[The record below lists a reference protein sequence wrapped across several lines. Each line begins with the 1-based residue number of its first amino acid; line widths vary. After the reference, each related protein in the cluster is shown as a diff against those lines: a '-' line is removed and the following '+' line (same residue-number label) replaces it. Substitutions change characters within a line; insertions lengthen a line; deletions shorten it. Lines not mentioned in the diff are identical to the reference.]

1 MSRLWTAGAELQ
13 TATAAIEFSVITTTA
28 PVVETSIKRSG
39 NAAWRISNAAA
50 IEGFSQIHTAS
61 QGAFFSRFYL
71 YLVALPTNAGTV
83 LASWRATG
91 ARKIDVRVTTGGAL
105 QLFNAEDGA
114 QIGSDSS
121 ALDLETWYRIET
133 TYDSTTLTATTTSAR
148 IDGVEFASGTIDIT
162 ATPNRFTVG
171 IIAGDA
177 TLDYIVDDLAINSSA
192 GSFEN
197 TWPGEGEVIVLR
209 PDGNGASSQFV
220 GSDADSTDNY
230 LLVDEVPP
238 SSTDYVGSGTLN
250 DTDDYAMEATPAALE
265 STDTINWVGVGVY
278 AAVSSATSTDPD
290 IVLRITSGGTTDET
304 ANLDV
309 NSTTYQGP
317 APLPADSNYAALG
330 NDSNYQ
336 QPGTADAWTKTTLDA
351 MQAGVRVS
359 AEGGGDAA
367 RIGALWV
374 MVDHKPTAAAATVWP
389 LPGLQVNQSVQ
400 RASVW

>member
-1 MSRLWTAGAELQ
+1 MTRLWTAGAELQ

-148 IDGVEFASGTIDIT
+148 IDGVEFAAGEIDIT

-171 IIAGDA
+171 TIAGDA
-177 TLDYIVDDLAINSSA
+177 TLDYIVDDCAINDTA
-192 GSFEN
+192 VGGDQD

-209 PDGNGASSQFV
+209 PNGNGDNSQWV

-238 SSTDYVGSGTLN
+238 SATDYVENET
-250 DTDDYAMEATPAALE
+250 DEEIDDYNLEATPAALE
-265 STDTINWVGVGVY
+265 STDTINVVHVGVY
-278 AAVSSATSTDPD
+278 AAVNDATGGDPNIALRIKASAAGTVEESAT
-290 IVLRITSGGTTDET
+290 
-304 ANLDV
+304 LDC
-309 NSTTYQGP
+309 NSVTYQGP
-317 APLPADSNYAALG
+317 APLPAN
-330 NDSNYQ
+330 SNYQ
-336 QPGTADAWTKTTLDA
+336 LTLYDLPGASTDPWTKATLDTA
-351 MQAGVRVS
+351 QAGVRVDV
-359 AEGGGDAA
+359 GDTHFA
-367 RIGALWV
+367 RVAALWV
-374 MVDHKPTAAAATVWP
+374 MVDHKPGAGGGGGDGLT
-389 LPGLQVNQSVQ
+389 PGMLQ
-400 RASVW
+400 AMGIIF

>member
-1 MSRLWTAGAELQ
+1 MARLWTGGAELQ

-148 IDGVEFASGTIDIT
+148 IDGVEFASGEIDIT

-171 IIAGDA
+171 TIAGDA
-177 TLDYIVDDLAINSSA
+177 TLDYIVDDLAINDTAA
-192 GSFEN
+192 GGDQD
-197 TWPGEGEVIVLR
+197 TWPGEEEVIVLR
-209 PDGNGASSQFV
+209 PNGNGASSQWT

-230 LLVDEVPP
+230 LLLDEVPP
-238 SSTDYVGSGTLN
+238 SATDYVENET
-250 DTDDYAMEATPAALE
+250 DEEIDDYELEATPAALE
-265 STDTINWVGVGVY
+265 STDTINVVHVGVY
-278 AAVSSATSTDPD
+278 AAVSDATGGDPNIALRFTAGGATEESAT
-290 IVLRITSGGTTDET
+290 
-304 ANLDV
+304 LDC
-309 NSTTYQGP
+309 NSVTYQGP
-317 APLPADSNYAALG
+317 APLPAN
-330 NDSNYQ
+330 SNYQ
-336 QPGTADAWTKTTLDA
+336 LTLYNMPGASTDPITKADLDSA
-351 MQAGVRVS
+351 QAGVRVDV
-359 AEGGGDAA
+359 GDTHFA
-367 RIGALWV
+367 RVAALWV
-374 MVDHKPTAAAATVWP
+374 MVGHKPGAAGGGDGLT
-389 LPGLQVNQSVQ
+389 PGMLQ
-400 RASVW
+400 AMGIIF

>member
-1 MSRLWTAGAELQ
+1 MTRLWTAGAELQ

-71 YLVALPTNAGTV
+71 YLVALPTNEGMV

-148 IDGVEFASGTIDIT
+148 IDGVEFASGEIDIT

-171 IIAGDA
+171 TIAGDA
-177 TLDYIVDDLAINSSA
+177 TLDYIVDDLAINDTAA
-192 GSFEN
+192 GGDQD
-197 TWPGEGEVIVLR
+197 TWPGEEEVIVLR
-209 PDGNGASSQFV
+209 PNGNGASSQWT

-230 LLVDEVPP
+230 LLLDEVPP
-238 SSTDYVGSGTLN
+238 SATDYVENET
-250 DTDDYAMEATPAALE
+250 DEEIDDYELEATPAALE
-265 STDTINWVGVGVY
+265 STDTINVVHVGVY
-278 AAVSSATSTDPD
+278 AAVSDATGGDPNIALRFTAGGATEESAT
-290 IVLRITSGGTTDET
+290 
-304 ANLDV
+304 LDC
-309 NSTTYQGP
+309 NSVTYQGP
-317 APLPADSNYAALG
+317 APLPAN
-330 NDSNYQ
+330 SNYQ
-336 QPGTADAWTKTTLDA
+336 LTLYNMPGASTDPITKADLDSA
-351 MQAGVRVS
+351 QAGVRVDV
-359 AEGGGDAA
+359 GDTHFA
-367 RIGALWV
+367 RVAALWV
-374 MVDHKPTAAAATVWP
+374 MVGHKPGAAGGGDGLT
-389 LPGLQVNQSVQ
+389 PGMLQ
-400 RASVW
+400 AMGIIF